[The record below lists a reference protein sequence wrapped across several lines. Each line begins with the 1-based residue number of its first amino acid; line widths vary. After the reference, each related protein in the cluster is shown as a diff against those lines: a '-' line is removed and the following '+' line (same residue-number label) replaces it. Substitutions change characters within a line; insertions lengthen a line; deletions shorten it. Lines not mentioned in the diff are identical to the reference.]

1 MGPAFSERRSR
12 LLTTMAVAP
21 DCALYVTNPVD
32 VMWLTGFTGVTSSS
46 GQALV
51 SSALEVLITDNRY
64 TERALAD
71 CPDIEV
77 YIPPRPP
84 MASLL
89 ARLANAGV
97 RTVLVDE
104 SVATVASVRRLAELA
119 AEHSMSVEATAFV
132 LPALRMDK
140 DEFEIA
146 SLRRACELS
155 DAALEKALAKL
166 HVGMTEKQFA
176 FILET
181 AMVELGADG
190 RAFESIV
197 AAGPHSAIPHH
208 SPTDR
213 PIVKGD
219 LLKVDF
225 GALVAGYHADETR
238 TFVIGEPAAW
248 QVEIHAV
255 VEHAQ
260 RTGREALRAGVTL
273 AEVDSAVREVLA
285 DAGYLEAFVH
295 GLGHGVGLQ
304 IHEEPFFSPTGAGI
318 LSAGHA
324 VTIEPGVYLPGKGGV
339 RIEDTLVV
347 RTSDAESLTTTPRDL
362 RVLC

>member
-1 MGPAFSERRSR
+1 MTPDFAARRAR
-12 LLTTMAVAP
+12 LLAQTGVP
-21 DCALYVTNPVD
+21 DDCVLYVTNPVD
-32 VMWLTGFTGVTSSS
+32 VRWLTGFTGVTSSS
-46 GQALV
+46 GQVMVGALAQLLV
-51 SSALEVLITDNRY
+51 TDSRY

-77 YIPPRPP
+77 FIPPRPP
-84 MASLL
+84 MVSLL
-89 ARLANAGV
+89 SRLAHAGV
-97 RTVLVDE
+97 RKVLVDE
-104 SVATVASVRRLAELA
+104 SVATVAGLRRLSELA
-119 AEHSMSVEATAFV
+119 NEQGMTSDAMA
-132 LPALRMDK
+132 LPLPTLRMDK
-140 DEFEIA
+140 DECEIA
-146 SLRRACELS
+146 ALRRACEIS
-155 DAALEKALAKL
+155 DEALDVALQKL

-213 PIVKGD
+213 PIERGD

-225 GALVAGYHADETR
+225 GALADGYHADETR
-238 TFVIGEPAAW
+238 TFVIGQPADW
-248 QVEIHAV
+248 QTEIHAA
-255 VEHAQ
+255 VESAQ

-273 AEVDSAVREVLA
+273 GEVDAAVRAVLSEV
-285 DAGYLEAFVH
+285 GYLDAFIH

-304 IHEEPFFSPTGAGI
+304 IHEEPFFAPNGAGI
-318 LSAGHA
+318 LAAGHA

-347 RTSDAESLTTTPRDL
+347 RASDAESLTTTARNL